1 MSVIPLND
9 IGFKF
14 GMRYYYY
21 CYYYYSH
28 HHEIIYIYRGI
39 EVYIYKMPY
48 F

>member
-9 IGFKF
+9 IGFEF

-39 EVYIYKMPY
+39 EVYIYKMLY